1 MRRLT
6 AVFAGLL
13 ALSTVSSLIT
23 PAVAAGD
30 PAVVRTDAGA
40 VRGTVTEQVR
50 TFQGVPY
57 AAPPVGGLRWRAP
70 QPVRPWTG
78 VRDATAPG
86 SVCPQD
92 KNPEAP
98 GGSTNEDCL
107 YLNVTT
113 PTGGA
118 KHKPVVVWTPGGG
131 FFMGAGSNYGAQR
144 MAERGDAVV
153 VTINYRLGIFG
164 FYGQHGL
171 PGSGTF
177 GLQDQQAALRWVQ
190 RNIRA
195 FGGDPGNV
203 TMAGESAGGMST
215 CAQLTSPLSAGLFHR
230 AIMQSGSCDF
240 NWADASQYPSQKA
253 GSYWVP
259 EETIQADGDAMAAEL
274 GCASVD
280 CLRARPAAELMG
292 QFTRFTS
299 SATGTPV
306 LPTDPGQALRDGRF
320 HRVPVISGNN
330 HDEARS
336 YLIAFDGGKIDAAK
350 YRELLVAMAGPE
362 QAARIAAEYPLSAY
376 ESPAHAW
383 AAVTTDR
390 IWSCTQLSTSR
401 KLAREVPVY
410 AYEFAD
416 RHSPLAELTP
426 GPIPLG
432 AAHTMEL
439 PYLFA
444 LGGYEFPLRPD
455 QQRLADQMVDYWTA
469 FARSGDPNGAG
480 RPQWTPGRALSLA
493 PSGQG
498 GIRPVDLAA
507 EHHCGFWQT

>member
-1 MRRLT
+1 MGKRW
-6 AVFAGLL
+6 AVVAGLL
-13 ALSTVSSLIT
+13 TLSTVAI
-23 PAVAAGD
+23 PAAAAGD

-50 TFQGVPY
+50 TFEGVPS
-57 AAPPVGGLRWRAP
+57 AAPPVGELRWRAP
-70 QPVRPWTG
+70 QPVQPWAS

-86 SVCPQD
+86 SVCPQEQ
-92 KNPEAP
+92 NPEAP
-98 GGSTNEDCL
+98 QGSTNEDCL

-118 KHKPVVVWTPGGG
+118 QRKPVVVWVPGGG
-131 FFMGAGSNYGAQR
+131 FFMGAGSNYGPERLAT
-144 MAERGDAVV
+144 RGDAVV

-190 RNIRA
+190 RNIGA

-203 TMAGESAGGMST
+203 TLAGESAGGMST
-215 CAQLTSPLSAGLFHR
+215 CAQLTSPRSAGLFHR

-240 NWADASQYPSQKA
+240 DWPDAGQYPSQKA

-259 EETIQADGDAMAAEL
+259 QDKIRRDGDAMAAEL
-274 GCASVD
+274 GCATVE
-280 CLRARPAAELMG
+280 CLRAKPAAELMG

-306 LPTDPGQALRDGRF
+306 LPQDPGDALRAGRF
-320 HRVPVISGNN
+320 HRVPVLSGNN

-336 YLIAFDGGKIDAAK
+336 YMTAFNGGDIDAAM
-350 YRELLVAMAGPE
+350 YQRLLVDMAGRE
-362 QAARIAAEYPLSAY
+362 QAARIAGEYPVSAY
-376 ESPAHAW
+376 ESPMHAW

-390 IWSCTQLSTSR
+390 IWSCTQHSAGR
-401 KLAREVPVY
+401 ELARKVPVY
-410 AYEFAD
+410 SYDFAD
-416 RHSPLAELTP
+416 QHSPIA
-426 GPIPLG
+426 GDLG
-432 AAHTMEL
+432 AAHAVEL

-444 LGGYEFPLRPD
+444 LTGIEFPFPPD
-455 QQRLADQMVDYWTA
+455 QRRLSEQMLGYWTA
-469 FARSGDPNGAG
+469 FARTGDPNGPG
-480 RPQWTPGRALSLA
+480 RPEWTTDQALTLA

-498 GIRPVDLAA
+498 GIRPVEVAA
-507 EHHCGFWQT
+507 EHHCAFWKA

>member
-1 MRRLT
+1 MRKRT
-6 AVFAGLL
+6 AVCAGLL
-13 ALSTVSSLIT
+13 ALSTVVT
-23 PAVAAGD
+23 PAAAAGA
-30 PAVVRTDAGA
+30 PTVVRTDAGA

-57 AAPPVGGLRWRAP
+57 AAPPVGELRWRPP
-70 QPVRPWTG
+70 QPVRPWPG
-78 VRDATAPG
+78 VRHATAPG
-86 SVCPQD
+86 SVCPQE

-98 GGSTNEDCL
+98 QGSTNEDCL

-113 PTGGA
+113 PAGGA
-118 KHKPVVVWTPGGG
+118 KRKPVVVWTPGGG
-131 FFMGAGSNYGAQR
+131 FFMGAGSNYGPERLAT
-144 MAERGDAVV
+144 RGDAVV

-164 FYGQHGL
+164 FYGRHGL

-190 RNIRA
+190 RNIAA

-203 TMAGESAGGMST
+203 TLAGESAGGMST
-215 CAQLTSPLSAGLFHR
+215 CAQLTSPRSAGLFHR

-240 NWADASQYPSQKA
+240 SWENASQYPNQKA

-259 EETIQADGDAMAAEL
+259 RERIEADGDAMAAEL
-274 GCASVD
+274 GCPTID

-306 LPTDPGQALRDGRF
+306 LPRDPGQALRDGRF
-320 HRVPVISGNN
+320 HRVPVLSGNN

-336 YLIAFDGGKIDAAK
+336 YLVSFGPIDAAK
-350 YRELLVAMAGPE
+350 YQELLVNMAGPE

-390 IWSCTQLSTSR
+390 IWSCTQLSAGR
-401 KLAREVPVY
+401 ALAREVPVY

-416 RHSPLAELTP
+416 RHSPLAEG

-432 AAHTMEL
+432 AAHGVEL

-444 LGGYEFPLRPD
+444 LGGIEFPLAPD
-455 QQRLADQMVDYWTA
+455 QRRLSEQMIDYWTA
-469 FARSGDPNGAG
+469 FARDGDPNGPG
-480 RPQWTPGRALSLA
+480 RPRWTPEQALSLA

-498 GIRPVDLAA
+498 DIRPVDLAA
-507 EHHCGFWQT
+507 EHHCAFWQS